1 MFVEIILSYF
11 IYFIPIMI
19 SILFVLINKNHL
31 SLHDYIGQ
39 TYVIDALKV
48 EQKEDNVI
56 DVDVKEL

>member
-1 MFVEIILSYF
+1 
-11 IYFIPIMI
+11 MI